1 MSKTV
6 KIPIK
11 GFEGRY
17 LACSDGTIYSELT
30 DKRLKPK
37 KQNSGY
43 LTVCL
48 IDDSATRNYFLVH
61 RLICSAFHGDRA
73 GMHVNHINA
82 DKTDNR
88 PENLEWCTREENMR
102 HAINHGLMENQHRAV
117 AESNRK
123 RSQAVVGL
131 KPDGTEVIRFS
142 SVVEA
147 RANGY
152 AKVSEVIN
160 GKRKTAG
167 GLVWKRA

>member
-17 LACSDGTIYSELT
+17 FACSDGTIYSALT

-43 LTVCL
+43 QTVCL
-48 IDDSATRNYFLVH
+48 LDDSATRHYFLIH
-61 RLICSAFHGDRA
+61 RLICSAFHGERVGLD
-73 GMHVNHINA
+73 VNHINA

-102 HAINHGLMENQHRAV
+102 HALNHGLMENQHRAV
-117 AESNRK
+117 SEANRK
-123 RSQAVVGL
+123 RAQAVVGF
-131 KPDGTEVIRFS
+131 KQDGTEVIRFDS
-142 SVVEA
+142 IVEA

-152 AKVSEVIN
+152 AKVSDVIN
-160 GKRKTAG
+160 GNRKTAG
-167 GLVWKRA
+167 GLIWKRA